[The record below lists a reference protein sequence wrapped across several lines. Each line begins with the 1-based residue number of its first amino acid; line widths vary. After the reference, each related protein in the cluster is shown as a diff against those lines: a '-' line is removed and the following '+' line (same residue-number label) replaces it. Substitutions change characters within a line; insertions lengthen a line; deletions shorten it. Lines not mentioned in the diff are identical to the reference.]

1 MLFKKL
7 FLFFLLFP
15 SISYS
20 NVNSTKEKEEIPIIV
35 NIPSISLG
43 DNSDASGNGSIA
55 IGVNSQAK
63 NTHSIA
69 IGHNALATEENT
81 VSFGNTENNQT
92 SRLVNISDGKNNTDA
107 VNLIQTK
114 KMVDKNRITTN
125 NTINQLKRS
134 VSTDIGDLKTHVNNF
149 DHYYRKRQAEIT
161 DSIANLDKK
170 IIALEKK
177 VFAGIASSVAMTN
190 IPYLSHHTLSG
201 GIGIS
206 NYRTGT
212 AFAGG
217 IQYKPNN
224 DIAFRINSS
233 INSEQEIIIGG
244 GLAYGF

>member
-7 FLFFLLFP
+7 FLIVFLFP
-15 SISYS
+15 NFSYS
-20 NVNSTKEKEEIPIIV
+20 NTNLIKENKEDPIII

-43 DNSDASGNGSIA
+43 DKSNASGNCSIA
-55 IGVNSQAK
+55 IGTNSQAK
-63 NTHSIA
+63 NTHSVA
-69 IGHNALATEENT
+69 IGANSLATEENT
-81 VSFGNTENNQT
+81 VSFGNIENKHT
-92 SRLVNISDGKNNTDA
+92 SRLVNVSEGKNNTDA
-107 VNLIQTK
+107 VNFAQAK
-114 KMVDKNRITTN
+114 KLVDKSKIVTN

-134 VSTDIGDLKTHVNNF
+134 LSTDINNLKTNMNDF
-149 DHYYRKRQAEIT
+149 DNYYKKRQSEIT
-161 DSIANLDKK
+161 DSIANLDKE

-217 IQYKPNN
+217 VQYKPNN
-224 DIAFRINSS
+224 DIAFRLNSS
-233 INSEQEIIIGG
+233 INSEKEIIIGG
-244 GLAYGF
+244 GLAYGW

>member
-7 FLFFLLFP
+7 FLFFILFP
-15 SISYS
+15 SFSYS
-20 NVNSTKEKEEIPIIV
+20 NVDSTKGKEEIPIIV
-35 NIPSISLG
+35 NIPGVSLG
-43 DNSDASGNGSIA
+43 DNSNASGNGSIA

-63 NTHSIA
+63 NTHSVA

-81 VSFGNTENNQT
+81 VSFGNTEKNHT

-125 NTINQLKRS
+125 NAINQLKRS
-134 VSTDIGDLKTHVNNF
+134 MSTDINDLKTHVNTF
-149 DHYYRKRQAEIT
+149 DQYYRKRQAEIT
-161 DSIANLDKK
+161 DSVANLDKK

-190 IPYLSHHTLSG
+190 IPYLSHHILSG

-224 DIAFRINSS
+224 DIAFRLNSS

>member
-15 SISYS
+15 SFSHS
-20 NVNSTKEKEEIPIIV
+20 NVDSIKEKEEIPIIV

-43 DNSDASGNGSIA
+43 DNSNSSGNGSIA

-63 NTHSIA
+63 NTHSVA

-81 VSFGNTENNQT
+81 VSFGNTENGQT

-114 KMVDKNRITTN
+114 KMVEKNRITTN
-125 NTINQLKRS
+125 NAMNQLKRS
-134 VSTDIGDLKTHVNNF
+134 ISTDINELKTHVNDF

-170 IIALEKK
+170 IISLEKK

-224 DIAFRINSS
+224 DIAFRLNSS

>member
-15 SISYS
+15 SFSYS
-20 NVNSTKEKEEIPIIV
+20 NVDSTKEKEEIPIIV

-43 DNSDASGNGSIA
+43 DNSNASGNGSIA

-63 NTHSIA
+63 NTHSVA

-81 VSFGNTENNQT
+81 VSFGNTENGQT

-114 KMVDKNRITTN
+114 KMIDKNRITTN
-125 NTINQLKRS
+125 NAMNQLKRS
-134 VSTDIGDLKTHVNNF
+134 ISTDINELKTHVNDF

-170 IIALEKK
+170 IISLEKK

-224 DIAFRINSS
+224 DIAFRLNSS

>member
-15 SISYS
+15 SFSYS
-20 NVNSTKEKEEIPIIV
+20 NVDSIKEKEEIPIIV

-43 DNSDASGNGSIA
+43 DNSNASGNGSIA

-63 NTHSIA
+63 NTHSVA
-69 IGHNALATEENT
+69 IGHNTLATEENT

-125 NTINQLKRS
+125 NAMNQLKRS
-134 VSTDIGDLKTHVNNF
+134 ISTDINELKTHVNNF

-161 DSIANLDKK
+161 DSIADLDKK
-170 IIALEKK
+170 IISLEKK

-224 DIAFRINSS
+224 DIAFRLNSS
-233 INSEQEIIIGG
+233 INSEQEIIVGG

>member
-15 SISYS
+15 SFSYS
-20 NVNSTKEKEEIPIIV
+20 NVDSTKEKEEIPIIV

-43 DNSDASGNGSIA
+43 DNSNASGNGSIA

-63 NTHSIA
+63 NTHSVA

-81 VSFGNTENNQT
+81 VSFGNTENGQT

-114 KMVDKNRITTN
+114 KMVEKNRITTN
-125 NTINQLKRS
+125 NAMNQLKRS
-134 VSTDIGDLKTHVNNF
+134 ISTDINELKTHVNDF

-170 IIALEKK
+170 IISLEKK

-224 DIAFRINSS
+224 DIAFRLNSS

>member
-7 FLFFLLFP
+7 FLFLLLFP
-15 SISYS
+15 SLSYS
-20 NVNSTKEKEEIPIIV
+20 NTTSIKEDIETPIIV
-35 NIPSISLG
+35 NIPSISFG
-43 DNSDASGNGSIA
+43 DNSNASGNGSIA

-63 NTHSIA
+63 NTRAVA
-69 IGHNALATEENT
+69 IGHNALATEEDT
-81 VSFGNTENNQT
+81 VSFGNIENNQT

-125 NTINQLKRS
+125 NVINQLKRS
-134 VSTDIGDLKTHVNNF
+134 ISTDIDNIKTHVNDF

-161 DSIANLDKK
+161 DSITNLDKK
-170 IIALEKK
+170 IIVLEKK

-190 IPYLSHHTLSG
+190 IPYLSHHTLSS

-212 AFAGG
+212 AIAGG

-224 DIAFRINSS
+224 DIAFRLNSS

-244 GLAYGF
+244 GLAYGW

>member
-15 SISYS
+15 SFSYS
-20 NVNSTKEKEEIPIIV
+20 NVDSTKEKEEIPIIV

-43 DNSDASGNGSIA
+43 DNSNASGNGSIA

-63 NTHSIA
+63 NTHSVA

-81 VSFGNTENNQT
+81 VSFGNTENGQT

-114 KMVDKNRITTN
+114 KMIDKNRITTN
-125 NTINQLKRS
+125 NAMNQLKRS
-134 VSTDIGDLKTHVNNF
+134 ISTDINELKTHVNNF

-170 IIALEKK
+170 IISLEKK

-224 DIAFRINSS
+224 DIAFRLNSS